1 MLKGEIVLKTIQ
13 KMYEHVDWANQ
24 RILETLQGMGDDNQ
38 EVCRLFSHILFGE
51 RVWLTRLRGSD
62 SSQLPIWSDVDI
74 EVCAELVRQ
83 NKEDITTYLTTLADT
98 DLDQLI
104 AYRNSKGTEF
114 KNSVRDV
121 LTHVAL
127 HGQYHR
133 GQINSKLRTA
143 GIEPVNVDFITFVR

>member
-1 MLKGEIVLKTIQ
+1 MLKGEIALKTIQ

-24 RILETLQGMGDDNQ
+24 RILEVLQGMKDENQ
-38 EVCRLFSHILFGE
+38 EVCRLFSHILFAE
-51 RVWLTRLRGSD
+51 NVWITRLRGLD
-62 SSQLPIWSDVDI
+62 SSKLPLWSDVDI

-83 NKEDITTYLTTLADT
+83 TKEDITAYLTTLT
-98 DLDQLI
+98 DAGLDQLI
-104 AYRNSKGTEF
+104 VYRNSKGTEF

-143 GIEPVNVDFITFVR
+143 GVEPVNVDFITFVR